1 MNALLSKKGSPVKAV
16 VIATVI
22 DIGLSVFL
30 GFIVFVAY
38 GWFATSNGISWEA
51 FTEQVTHID
60 VLSPFSLISIGL
72 GSLITVYSANLC
84 ARIVNYSEYRYVSVF
99 ALSLI
104 LFNLLIDSTYYS
116 LTEHVVLNGIT
127 LTCVYLGAWLHVR
140 KKYQLS
146 SGDSNP

>member
-1 MNALLSKKGSPVKAV
+1 MKAV
-16 VIATVI
+16 VVATVI
-22 DIGLSVFL
+22 DIGLSVLL
-30 GFIVFVAY
+30 GFVLFVAY

-51 FTEQVTHID
+51 FSEQITQMD

-72 GSLITVYSANLC
+72 GALITIYAANLC
-84 ARIVNYSEYRYVSVF
+84 ARIANYSEYRYVSVF

-116 LTEHVVLNGIT
+116 LTEHIVLNGIT

-140 KKYQLS
+140 KKYQLTS
-146 SGDSNP
+146 SDSR